1 MGKAGGVSPGVGGAQ
16 RLIRAGAARLG
27 GEGKVGAGPGRE
39 LDSGCA
45 DPG

>member
-1 MGKAGGVSPGVGGAQ
+1 MGKAAGASPGVGEAQ

-39 LDSGCA
+39 LDLGYA